1 MEILEIPVE
10 KINLAE
16 YNPRVDLQPDDDE
29 YKQIKKSLNEFGC
42 VELLVWNKR
51 TGNLVSGHQRLKVL
65 IADGAKT
72 IMCSVVDLDPNREK
86 ALNIALN
93 KISGKWVDEKVA
105 SIFAEFENADFDAPV
120 TGFSDSE
127 ISGLIDKFFD
137 VEIQNDTFDVENDYE
152 EISEPETKPGD
163 IWQLGRHKLFSGD
176 STGDLSLLLENGQAN
191 MMITDPPYNV
201 DYTGCTK
208 ENLKIVNDNMSNDDF
223 HNLLKSSFANANLLL
238 KPGGAFYI
246 WYSHAE
252 SENFLKACRENDLMV
267 KQHLIWVKN
276 MFVLG
281 RQDYH
286 YRHEPC
292 LYGWKSGARHYFTE
306 KRNLDTVI
314 DKNAIDIDA
323 LTKKELRDVL
333 NKIVSDTPSDILNF
347 NKPTIN
353 REHPTMKPVELFAD
367 LIRNS
372 SQRGD
377 VVLDLFAGSGTT
389 VMACEATRR
398 IARIVEFDPKYCD
411 VIVHRFKASYPDAE
425 VYKIN

>member
-10 KINLAE
+10 KINPAE

-42 VELLVWNKR
+42 VEPLVWNKR

-65 IADGAKT
+65 IAAGAKT
-72 IMCSVVDLDPNREK
+72 ITCSVVDLDPNREK

-105 SIFAEFENADFDAPV
+105 SIFAEFENSDFDVPV

-127 ISGLIDKFFD
+127 ISDLIDKFFD

-163 IWQLGRHKLFSGD
+163 IWQLGRHKLFCGD
-176 STGDLSLLLENGQAN
+176 STSDLSLLLENGRAD

-208 ENLKIVNDNMSNDDF
+208 ENLKIINDNMSNDDF
-223 HNLLKSSFANANLLL
+223 HNLLKLSFANANLLL
-238 KPGGAFYI
+238 KSGGAFYI

-252 SENFLKACRENDLMV
+252 SENFLKSCRENDLIV

-292 LYGWKSGARHYFTE
+292 LYGWKIGAAHYFTN
-306 KRNLDTVI
+306 KRNLST
-314 DKNAIDIDA
+314 
-323 LTKKELRDVL
+323 
-333 NKIVSDTPSDILNF
+333 ILEY
-347 NKPTIN
+347 NKPITN
-353 REHPTMKPVELFAD
+353 REHPTMKPVELFAS
-367 LIRNS
+367 LIQNS

-389 VMACEATRR
+389 VMACESTGRT
-398 IARIVEFDPKYCD
+398 ARVVELDPKYCD